1 MTGVFITPQKLKD
14 VEDFEA
20 ILREGGLRVFR
31 VRLHEEGKTRFLRL
45 EVALDEMDL
54 ATQLREKLVIE
65 ATERGYKWVT
75 LDLAG
80 YRTGGGNLA
89 AT

>member
-1 MTGVFITPQKLKD
+1 MTGVLITPRKLKD

-20 ILREGGLRVFR
+20 ILRDGGLRVFR
-31 VRLHEEGKTRFLRL
+31 VRLHEEGETRFLRL

-54 ATQLREKLVIE
+54 AGHLRAGLVAE
-65 ATERGYKWVT
+65 AAARGYERVM

-80 YRTGGGNLA
+80 YRTGGGNVTA
-89 AT
+89 R